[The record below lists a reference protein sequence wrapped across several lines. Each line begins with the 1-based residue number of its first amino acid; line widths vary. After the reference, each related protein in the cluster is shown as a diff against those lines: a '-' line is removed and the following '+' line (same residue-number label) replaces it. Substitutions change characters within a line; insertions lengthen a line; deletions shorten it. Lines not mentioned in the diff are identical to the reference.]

1 MALSFFWRGIPVLA
15 AVKSA
20 KRDASW
26 GGQSCKSFTQNL
38 DYSRNLKNALIRVC
52 SICQICKYIFISYLS
67 IDLSLSLIVLSVS
80 SLDGFLWIYA
90 GPGFPEILSRDGRTS
105 VHLPGNPWLFVQ
117 VMWWENMV
125 SRRFKLLGN
134 NESAYHASG
143 RMCQPSQATLIQ
155 TATPIEKSHMMAS
168 QNGWSKSS
176 KIRWSLYGPH
186 PLLRNSQMK
195 FSWFYLSTPGFGCP
209 SYIALLR
216 LTPSLATQG
225 KLDAACGN
233 WQCHLT
239 LLEAHARQGSTP
251 WKLTYN
257 ILQPIENGPIWW
269 VHGWISGK

>member
-1 MALSFFWRGIPVLA
+1 
-15 AVKSA
+15 
-20 KRDASW
+20 
-26 GGQSCKSFTQNL
+26 
-38 DYSRNLKNALIRVC
+38 LIRVC
-52 SICQICKYIFISYLS
+52 FICQICKYIRIISIWIYLFIS
-67 IDLSLSLIVLSVS
+67 LSLSSFCRCHRWKDFCES
-80 SLDGFLWIYA
+80 KQA
-90 GPGFPEILSRDGRTS
+90 
-105 VHLPGNPWLFVQ
+105 LPSPKFCRAMGELRCICQETHSFVQ
-117 VMWWENMV
+117 VMWENLV

-143 RMCQPSQATLIQ
+143 RMCQPSQAILIQ
-155 TATPIEKSHMMAS
+155 TARPIEKSHMMVS
-168 QNGWSKSS
+168 QNGGWSKSS
-176 KIRWSLYGPH
+176 NIRWSLYGPH
-186 PLLRNSQMK
+186 PLLRNSQLK

-269 VHGWISGK
+269 VHGWISCK